1 MCILQIKRIVLDVG
15 YIKDLCAIGRLKKE
29 EKFNKMSLAKLNII
43 KERKKMINNIE
54 SKKQTTKQ
62 ITIFDNYEFPSYE
75 QIMDVYAKE
84 FASYVL
90 PKGDTIFGF
99 WMQTLADLEFLN
111 LELGGLTEE
120 YAIDPVNR
128 VVNLKGD
135 EDYIRLRIAH
145 LEKVKGETTLY
156 TDLVDKF
163 DDTNAYAFH
172 NLYPY
177 KGKFYPR
184 LVRTL
189 INAFKLNHNSLL
201 LDPFN
206 GSGTAT
212 HEASLM
218 GIKSV
223 GIDVTPMGIVL
234 SELKNDL
241 LFIDEQKL
249 NFEPKEL
256 QDILET
262 IENRKWQHPDPRIH
276 KLMLVIYFDTVDA
289 FVRTSRYNRKGKQ
302 GLFIEK
308 LNYIKN
314 CYKKTMEIKDKYGL
328 KFESARI
335 IEVDILELKSMNEMK
350 EKFDACITSPPYY
363 FSIDYVGKDKIAY
376 DYLGADMKKIESKY
390 LGMKNNVHLKGKGNY
405 NGLPSRVA
413 MYYDDLKE
421 AIKNIFWAL
430 KPGGKLAIIIGD
442 STVNGKKIPT
452 TMTTK
457 KFCEEAGFKFEKL
470 IFNPLLGA
478 RNRAIRGES
487 VIICEKGK

>member
-1 MCILQIKRIVLDVG
+1 MKTMIENTQP
-15 YIKDLCAIGRLKKE
+15 KK
-29 EKFNKMSLAKLNII
+29 LAKQAT
-43 KERKKMINNIE
+43 M
-54 SKKQTTKQ
+54 
-62 ITIFDNYEFPSYE
+62 FDTYEFPSYE
-75 QIMDVYAKE
+75 EIMEAYAKE
-84 FASYVL
+84 FANYIL
-90 PKGDTIFGF
+90 PKGNTIFGF
-99 WMQTLADLEFLN
+99 WMQTLADLEFLD
-111 LELGGLTEE
+111 LELQGLTDE
-120 YAIDPVNR
+120 YKIDPVNR

-135 EDYIRLRIAH
+135 EEFIRLRIAH
-145 LEKVKGETTLY
+145 LEKVKGKTTLY
-156 TDLVDKF
+156 TELVDKF
-163 DDTNAYAFH
+163 GDTNAYAFH

-184 LVRTL
+184 VVRTL

-206 GSGTAT
+206 GSGTTT
-212 HEASLM
+212 HEASIM

-249 NFEPKEL
+249 SFTPKEL
-256 QDILET
+256 QDILEA
-262 IENRKWQHPDPRIH
+262 IENRKWQHGDPLIH
-276 KLMLVIYFDTVDA
+276 KLMLAVYFDTVDA
-289 FVRTSRYNRKGKQ
+289 FVRTTRYNRKGKV

-308 LNYIKN
+308 FNYIKN

-328 KFESARI
+328 KFEPARI
-335 IEVDILELKSMNEMK
+335 IEGDILELKNMSEL
-350 EKFDACITSPPYY
+350 EGKFDACITSPPYY

-376 DYLGADMKKIESKY
+376 DYLGVDTKKIESKY
-390 LGMKNNVHLKGKGNY
+390 LGMKNSAHLKSNY
-405 NGLPSRVA
+405 SGLPPRVA
-413 MYYDDLKE
+413 MYYEDLKE
-421 AIKNIFWAL
+421 SIKNIFWAL

-457 KFCEEAGFKFEKL
+457 KFCEESGFKFKKL

-487 VIICEKGK
+487 VIICEKVK

>member
-1 MCILQIKRIVLDVG
+1 MIKKTD
-15 YIKDLCAIGRLKKE
+15 
-29 EKFNKMSLAKLNII
+29 
-43 KERKKMINNIE
+43 
-54 SKKQTTKQ
+54 SKKQTPKQ
-62 ITIFDNYEFPSYE
+62 TTMFGTYEFPSYE
-75 QIMDVYAKE
+75 EIMDAYAKE
-84 FASYVL
+84 FKSYVI

-99 WMQTLADLEFLN
+99 WMQTLADLEFLD
-111 LELGGLTEE
+111 LELQGLTEE
-120 YAIDPVNR
+120 YTIDSINR

-135 EDYIRLRIAH
+135 ENYIRLRIAH
-145 LEKVKGETTLY
+145 LEKVKGKITLY
-156 TDLVDKF
+156 TDLVDRF
-163 DDTNAYAFH
+163 GDTNAYAFH

-184 LVRTL
+184 IVRTL
-189 INAFKLNHNSLL
+189 INAFKLNHDSLL

-223 GIDVTPMGIVL
+223 GIDVTPMGIIL

-249 NFEPKEL
+249 SFAPKEL
-256 QDILET
+256 QDILQA
-262 IENRKWQHPDPRIH
+262 IENRRWEHIDPLIH
-276 KLMLVIYFDTVDA
+276 KLMLAVYFDTVDA
-289 FVRTSRYNRKGKQ
+289 FVRTSRYNRKGKV

-308 LNYIKN
+308 LNYLRD
-314 CYKKTMEIKDKYGL
+314 CYKNTMQIKEKYGL
-328 KFESARI
+328 KFEPAKI
-335 IEVDILELKSMNEMK
+335 IEGDILELKNMSEME

-390 LGMKNNVHLKGKGNY
+390 LGMKNSRYPKNNY
-405 NGLPSRVA
+405 NGLPPRVA
-413 MYYDDLKE
+413 MYYEDLKE
-421 AIKNIFWAL
+421 SIKNIYWSL

-452 TMTTK
+452 TITTK

>member
-1 MCILQIKRIVLDVG
+1 M
-15 YIKDLCAIGRLKKE
+15 A
-29 EKFNKMSLAKLNII
+29 EKPFSQ
-43 KERKKMINNIE
+43 
-54 SKKQTTKQ
+54 KQTKQ
-62 ITIFDNYEFPSYE
+62 ATMFGTYDFPSYE
-75 QIMDVYAKE
+75 EIIDAYSKE
-84 FASYVL
+84 FANYIL

-99 WMQTLADLEFLN
+99 WMQTLADLEFLD
-111 LELGGLTEE
+111 LELQGLTDE
-120 YAIDPVNR
+120 YIIDPVNR
-128 VVNLKGD
+128 TVNFKGD
-135 EDYIRLRIAH
+135 EEFVRIRVAH
-145 LEKVKGETTLY
+145 LEKVKGKTTLY
-156 TDLVDKF
+156 TDFVDKF
-163 DDTNAYAFH
+163 GDTNAYAFH

-184 LVRTL
+184 VVRTL
-189 INAFKLNHNSLL
+189 INAFKLNNKSLL

-241 LFIDEQKL
+241 LFIKAHKID
-249 NFEPKEL
+249 FTITEL
-256 QDILET
+256 QDILES
-262 IENRKWQHPDPRIH
+262 IESKKWHHPDPMIH
-276 KLMLVIYFDTVDA
+276 KLMLVIYFDTIDA
-289 FVRTSRYNRKGKQ
+289 FIRTSRYNRKGKV

-308 LNYIKN
+308 LNYIKS
-314 CYKKTMEIKDKYGL
+314 CYTKTMEIKDKYGI
-328 KFESARI
+328 KFESAKI
-335 IEVDILELKSMNEMK
+335 IEGDVLELYNMTEMK

-376 DYLGADMKKIESKY
+376 DYLGVDMKKIESKY
-390 LGMKNNVHLKGKGNY
+390 LGMKNSRPAGNY
-405 NGLPSRVA
+405 SGLPPKVA
-413 MYYDDLKE
+413 MYYEDLKE
-421 AIKNIFWAL
+421 SIKNIYRVL

-457 KFCEEAGFKFEKL
+457 KFCEEIGFQFEKL

-487 VIICEKGK
+487 VIICHKPDRA

>member
-1 MCILQIKRIVLDVG
+1 MTKNTLPQ
-15 YIKDLCAIGRLKKE
+15 
-29 EKFNKMSLAKLNII
+29 
-43 KERKKMINNIE
+43 
-54 SKKQTTKQ
+54 KQTKQ
-62 ITIFDNYEFPSYE
+62 ATMFGTYEFPSYE
-75 QIMDVYAKE
+75 EIMEAYAKE
-84 FASYVL
+84 FANYIL

-99 WMQTLADLEFLN
+99 WMQTLADLEFLD
-111 LELGGLTEE
+111 LELQGLTNE
-120 YAIDPVNR
+120 YKIDPVNR
-128 VVNLKGD
+128 VVSFKGD
-135 EDYIRLRIAH
+135 EEFIRLRVAH
-145 LEKVKGETTLY
+145 LEKVKGKTTLY

-163 DDTNAYAFH
+163 GDTNAYAFH

-184 LVRTL
+184 VVRTL
-189 INAFKLNHNSLL
+189 INAFKLNHNSLI

-241 LFIDEQKL
+241 LFIEEQKL
-249 NFEPKEL
+249 NFTTKEL
-256 QDILET
+256 QDILEA
-262 IENRKWQHPDPRIH
+262 IENKKWQHANPAIH
-276 KLMLVIYFDTVDA
+276 KLMLVVYFDTVDA
-289 FVRTSRYNRKGKQ
+289 FVRTSRYNRKGKV

-308 LNYIKN
+308 FNYIKD
-314 CYKKTMEIKDKYGL
+314 CYKKTIEIKEKYGL
-328 KFESARI
+328 TFEPARI
-335 IEVDILELKSMNEMK
+335 IEGDILGLKNMGDLQ

-376 DYLGADMKKIESKY
+376 DYLGVDMKKIESKY
-390 LGMKNNVHLKGKGNY
+390 LGMKNNGPIKGKY
-405 NGLPSRVA
+405 SGLPPRVA
-413 MYYDDLKE
+413 MYYEDLK
-421 AIKNIFWAL
+421 ASIKNIFWAL

-452 TMTTK
+452 TLTTK
-457 KFCEEAGFKFEKL
+457 KFCEEVGFKFEKM

-487 VIICEKGK
+487 VIICKKPEGV

>member
-1 MCILQIKRIVLDVG
+1 MIENTQP
-15 YIKDLCAIGRLKKE
+15 KK
-29 EKFNKMSLAKLNII
+29 L
-43 KERKKMINNIE
+43 
-54 SKKQTTKQ
+54 TKQ
-62 ITIFDNYEFPSYE
+62 ATMFDTYEFPSYE
-75 QIMDVYAKE
+75 EIMEAYAKE
-84 FASYVL
+84 FANYIL
-90 PKGDTIFGF
+90 PKGNTIFGF
-99 WMQTLADLEFLN
+99 WMQTLADLEFLD
-111 LELGGLTEE
+111 LELQGLTDE
-120 YAIDPVNR
+120 YKIDPVNR

-135 EDYIRLRIAH
+135 EEFIRLRIAH
-145 LEKVKGETTLY
+145 LEKVKGKTTLY
-156 TDLVDKF
+156 TELVDKF
-163 DDTNAYAFH
+163 GDTNAYAFH

-184 LVRTL
+184 VVRTL

-206 GSGTAT
+206 GSGTTT
-212 HEASLM
+212 HEASIM

-249 NFEPKEL
+249 SFTPKEL
-256 QDILET
+256 QDILEA
-262 IENRKWQHPDPRIH
+262 IENRKWQHGDPLIH
-276 KLMLVIYFDTVDA
+276 KLMLAVYFDTVDA
-289 FVRTSRYNRKGKQ
+289 FVRTTRYNRKGIV

-308 LNYIKN
+308 FNYIKN

-328 KFESARI
+328 KFEPARI
-335 IEVDILELKSMNEMK
+335 IEGDILELKNMSEL
-350 EKFDACITSPPYY
+350 EGKFDACITSPPYY

-376 DYLGADMKKIESKY
+376 DYLGVDTKKIESKY
-390 LGMKNNVHLKGKGNY
+390 LGMKNSAHLKSNY
-405 NGLPSRVA
+405 SGLPPRVA
-413 MYYDDLKE
+413 MYYEDLKE
-421 AIKNIFWAL
+421 SIKNIFWAL

-457 KFCEEAGFKFEKL
+457 KFCEESGFKFKKL

-487 VIICEKGK
+487 VIICEKVE

>member
-1 MCILQIKRIVLDVG
+1 M
-15 YIKDLCAIGRLKKE
+15 KKG
-29 EKFNKMSLAKLNII
+29 NHS
-43 KERKKMINNIE
+43 
-54 SKKQTTKQ
+54 KQTTM
-62 ITIFDNYEFPSYE
+62 FDTYEFPSYE
-75 QIMDVYAKE
+75 EIMDAYAKE
-84 FASYVL
+84 FENYIL

-111 LELGGLTEE
+111 LELQGLTNE
-120 YAIDPVNR
+120 YTIDSINR
-128 VVNLKGD
+128 VVDLKGD
-135 EDYIRLRIAH
+135 EDFIRLRIAH
-145 LEKVKGETTLY
+145 LEKIKGKATLY

-163 DDTNAYAFH
+163 GDTNAYGFH

-184 LVRTL
+184 IVRTL
-189 INAFKLNHNSLL
+189 INTFKLNHESLL

-241 LFIDEQKL
+241 LFIDEEKI
-249 NFEPKEL
+249 NFTTSEL
-256 QDILET
+256 QDILQA
-262 IENRKWQHPDPRIH
+262 IENRKWENSNDLIH
-276 KLMLVIYFDTVDA
+276 KLMLVIYFDTMDA
-289 FVRTSRYNRKGKQ
+289 LTRTSRYKRTGKT
-302 GLFIEK
+302 GLFIQK
-308 LNYIKN
+308 LNYVKD
-314 CYKKTMEIKDKYGL
+314 CYKKTMETKEKWGL
-328 KFESARI
+328 KFEPSKI
-335 IEVDILELKSMNEMK
+335 IEGDILKLEDMKEMQ

-390 LGMKNNVHLKGKGNY
+390 LGMKINGKPKSIY
-405 NGLPSRVA
+405 KGLPPKVA

-421 AIKNIFWAL
+421 SINNIFWAL
-430 KPGGKLAIIIGD
+430 KHGGKLAIIIGD
-442 STVNGKKIPT
+442 STVSGKKIPT
-452 TMTTK
+452 TITTK

-487 VIICEKGK
+487 VIICTKI